1 MKEIKIK
8 ILVIS
13 QTTLKQSD
21 LSIFKVGVN
30 EKVNKILSI
39 FQITEKVSGYLV
51 FNGKIIPNPDE
62 ITFSKLAAGNMAQ
75 FSLCVGGG
83 ISDPVLWVRFPEF
96 YLTDY
101 YYMNVTYYDAV
112 CFIPKT
118 NVHFHGFGVMANY
131 NSKDLTYKIKW
142 SIDDDVSDEHEV
154 SKVD

>member
-39 FQITEKVSGYLV
+39 FQETEKVSGYLV

-62 ITFSKLAAGNMAQ
+62 ITFSKLAAGNMA
-75 FSLCVGGG
+75 
-83 ISDPVLWVRFPEF
+83 
-96 YLTDY
+96 
-101 YYMNVTYYDAV
+101 
-112 CFIPKT
+112 
-118 NVHFHGFGVMANY
+118 
-131 NSKDLTYKIKW
+131 
-142 SIDDDVSDEHEV
+142 
-154 SKVD
+154 